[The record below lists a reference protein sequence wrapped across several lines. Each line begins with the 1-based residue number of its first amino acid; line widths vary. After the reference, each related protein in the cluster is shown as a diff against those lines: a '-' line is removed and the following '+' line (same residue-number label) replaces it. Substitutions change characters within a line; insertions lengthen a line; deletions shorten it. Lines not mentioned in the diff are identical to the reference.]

1 MVLQRFTEQLLNSS
15 RPYDFVGRYGGEEFV
30 ICLPGADISQ
40 SRSVVERMRS
50 KVEDMK
56 IMPPDGS
63 QSIRIT
69 ASFGVTS
76 FLMDSKEKV
85 DSLIKRAD
93 NALYKAKNEGRN
105 RVCME
110 SRE

>member
-1 MVLQRFTEQLLNSS
+1 
-15 RPYDFVGRYGGEEFV
+15 
-30 ICLPGADISQ
+30 
-40 SRSVVERMRS
+40 
-50 KVEDMK
+50 MK
-56 IMPPDGS
+56 ILIAEDDPIFRRLLEVDLSGWGYDVP
-63 QSIRIT
+63 
-69 ASFGVTS
+69 VTS
-76 FLMDSKEKV
+76 GGCEAWELIDAKEKV

>member
-1 MVLQRFTEQLLNSS
+1 MLQ
-15 RPYDFVGRYGGEEFV
+15 
-30 ICLPGADISQ
+30 
-40 SRSVVERMRS
+40 
-50 KVEDMK
+50 
-56 IMPPDGS
+56 DGS

-69 ASFGVTS
+69 ASFGATS

>member
-1 MVLQRFTEQLLNSS
+1 MLQRFTEKLLNSS
-15 RPYDFVGRYGGEEFV
+15 RPYDFVGRDGDEEFV

-40 SRSVVERMRS
+40 SESVAERMRS
-50 KVEDMK
+50 KVEEMK
-56 IMPPDGS
+56 IVLPDDS
-63 QSIRIT
+63 QYIRIT
-69 ASFGVTS
+69 ASFGATS
-76 FLMDSKEKV
+76 FLMDSKGKV

-93 NALYKAKNEGRN
+93 NALYKAKNVGRN